1 MLGGAGTCRLGYSAA
16 QHTARLSRLGYVCR
30 VHTFDLVHMRRD
42 FLRLTREFTDG
53 RPLRSLG
60 TGVKR

>member
-1 MLGGAGTCRLGYSAA
+1 MGRALAA
-16 QHTARLSRLGYVCR
+16 WAIRPPNTPPDCPAWVMSGR